1 MTSVFNSSNEIEKF
15 ILDKN
20 DISLV
25 FFDINVRKSSDF
37 I

>member
-25 FFDINVRKSSDF
+25 FSDINVRKYSDF